1 MVTMKKHLSLLM
13 MLCICALFSSCE
25 DDEDNRI
32 TLTVHS
38 SAYDVFSTLKD
49 VDGTPYFTDQLP
61 DGLEVRFCYFIVK
74 KAESSSDNDK
84 VVAKEFVYTD
94 DIRSTVTYTTGEL
107 LPGIYHAYVTTDL
120 VKGGR
125 YYNSLNVDQYLAP
138 IVKCEVLAG
147 EYNAFG
153 TASQKD
159 IPVDRKT
166 EITLDTQ
173 RKGSLVTLL
182 FKNTPAEGGNYLMYG
197 DKFEFYTHG
206 NYFSGNTTQEW
217 HDFSASTN
225 NVRHYCAS
233 STEFC
238 IGWDGGYPKFTL
250 SDGRDKVIELDFAT
264 LQATEK

>member
-1 MVTMKKHLSLLM
+1 MKKHLSLLM
-13 MLCICALFSSCE
+13 MLCICALFASCE

-49 VDGTPYFTDQLP
+49 AGGTPYFTDKLP

-74 KAESSSDNDK
+74 KAENLSDNDK

-120 VKGGR
+120 VMGDR
-125 YYNSLNVDQYLAP
+125 AYNSLNVDQYLAP
-138 IVKCEVLAG
+138 AVKCNVTAG

-153 TASQKD
+153 TAREKD
-159 IPVDRKT
+159 ILVEQKT

-173 RKGSLVTLL
+173 RKGSLVTLI
-182 FKNTPAEGGNYLMYG
+182 FKNTPAGGASYMMSEE
-197 DKFEFYTHG
+197 KFEFYTHT
-206 NYFSGNTTQEW
+206 NAFTGNTTSAS
-217 HDFSASTN
+217 HDLSASTAST
-225 NVRHYCAS
+225 RHYCAS
-233 STEFC
+233 STEFY
-238 IGWDGGYPKFTL
+238 IRWDGGYPKFAL
-250 SDGRDKVIELDFAT
+250 SDGRDKVIELDFET
-264 LQATEK
+264 LQATER

>member
-1 MVTMKKHLSLLM
+1 MVTMKKQLSLLM
-13 MLCICALFSSCE
+13 MLCICALFASCE

-49 VDGTPYFTDQLP
+49 VDGMPYFTDQLP

-94 DIRSTVTYTTGEL
+94 DIRSTVTYTTSEL

-120 VKGGR
+120 VKGDR
-125 YYNSLNVDQYLAP
+125 AYNSINVNQYLAP
-138 IVKCEVLAG
+138 IVKCSVTAG

-153 TASQKD
+153 TAREKD
-159 IPVDRKT
+159 ILVEQKT

-173 RKGSLVTLL
+173 RKGSLMTLL
-182 FKNTPAEGGNYLMYG
+182 FKNVPAGGGSYMMSEE
-197 DKFEFYTHG
+197 KFEFYTHT
-206 NYFSGNTTQEW
+206 NNFSGNDA
-217 HDFSASTN
+217 HASHNLSAGTASA
-225 NVRHYCAS
+225 RHYCAS
-233 STEFC
+233 STEFY
-238 IGWDGGYPKFTL
+238 ISWDGGYPEFAL
-250 SDGRDKVIELDFAT
+250 SDGRDKVIELDFST